1 MSEDHNRANPHQTT
15 FECVDGNPEYIDGE
29 SPSTNG
35 NLFYFQRAVCPNMGV
50 PCPTYY
56 GDRELTCVVCT
67 K

>member
-1 MSEDHNRANPHQTT
+1 MSGYYNHNHQST

-35 NLFYFQRAVCPNMGV
+35 NLFYFQRAVCLGV

>member
-1 MSEDHNRANPHQTT
+1 MSENYNHDRQTT
-15 FECVDGNPEYIDGE
+15 FECVVANPEYIDGE
-29 SPSTNG
+29 SENTNG
-35 NLFYFQRAVCPNMGV
+35 GLFYFQRALCPDWGV